1 MCLLCIQ
8 DKEKTKVTLDD
19 LQHMPYVKW
28 CIMEAIRLRAPGA
41 ITRKVVRPL
50 KLQVSHDTYFSV
62 FMHRSRSGVCIYE
75 RCMINY
81 IISILRSALLT
92 PTGYKANITKL
103 FYQLKKNCMLVFYS
117 LELCYP
123 TWRHADVVSL
133 LGSPKPQ
140 VFPRPGRFQT
150 CE

>member
-1 MCLLCIQ
+1 MLVCLLCIQ

-62 FMHRSRSGVCIYE
+62 FMHRSRSAVCIYE

-103 FYQLKKNCMLVFYS
+103 FYQLKKKLYACFLLFRIMLS
-117 LELCYP
+117 HLE
-123 TWRHADVVSL
+123 
-133 LGSPKPQ
+133 
-140 VFPRPGRFQT
+140 T
-150 CE
+150 C